1 MFHEELRH
9 RNSGDI
15 FVRVLSIRLLDA
27 YETVKR
33 IDIVQ
38 FTGIVAIMYGCNSY
52 FGLTMFDSQPFPVM
66 VAVAFL
72 VLRIA
77 AKKGEI
83 KTPLLFVL
91 FGFLIVSG
99 ILLGAYFEFSVNML
113 FIRGVVNY
121 GSIVIYLIAFYEYI
135 KHYGF
140 PIYPLVIINLLWL
153 IVALIQMTGFDPVS
167 FFVAGRTS
175 PGRGVTSLGP
185 EPSSFGFYLFF
196 ISWIYLLA
204 TEYNPPRWLLILIFI
219 NGLSIVL
226 VAVSALT
233 TLFLIL
239 SAIAVGFYNIK
250 KLFNLRN
257 FLITVA
263 MIIVVIFVLF
273 TVLEGTRLERLF
285 YKLLNSDITLV
296 LAEDRSVNSR
306 LAHQVLPIYILIQNW
321 GFPAGLQSFISNVAS
336 LDPVIRE
343 FMWGNI
349 SDEKIMSWNATLLYE
364 LGVFG
369 ILIWGLIYTFLT
381 NGTWRRLLEIT
392 MLFIFLFTSIPLS
405 YPLIPLI
412 FVIMYMTNKRHLRLK
427 ASLYKH
433 RVKKSK
439 PIVS

>member
-1 MFHEELRH
+1 
-9 RNSGDI
+9 
-15 FVRVLSIRLLDA
+15 
-27 YETVKR
+27 
-33 IDIVQ
+33 
-38 FTGIVAIMYGCNSY
+38 
-52 FGLTMFDSQPFPVM
+52 
-66 VAVAFL
+66 
-72 VLRIA
+72 
-77 AKKGEI
+77 
-83 KTPLLFVL
+83 
-91 FGFLIVSG
+91 
-99 ILLGAYFEFSVNML
+99 
-113 FIRGVVNY
+113 
-121 GSIVIYLIAFYEYI
+121 
-135 KHYGF
+135 
-140 PIYPLVIINLLWL
+140 
-153 IVALIQMTGFDPVS
+153 
-167 FFVAGRTS
+167 
-175 PGRGVTSLGP
+175 
-185 EPSSFGFYLFF
+185 
-196 ISWIYLLA
+196 
-204 TEYNPPRWLLILIFI
+204 
-219 NGLSIVL
+219 
-226 VAVSALT
+226 
-233 TLFLIL
+233 
-239 SAIAVGFYNIK
+239 
-250 KLFNLRN
+250 
-257 FLITVA
+257 